1 MWQTVGH
8 DWAVALLERALATG
22 HAAQAYLLTGAPNI
36 GKTHLA
42 RELAAALNC
51 TGPEAPC
58 GQCWACT
65 HTVQGTHPDVVI
77 VEPDGA
83 HVKIDQVRSVQH
95 DLALSPYQGRR
106 RVAIISDFYLATTE
120 AANALL
126 KTLEE
131 PPAHAVL
138 ILTATDASLLLPT
151 IVSRCQV
158 LALRPASVQQIERVL
173 VDRWQVRED
182 RAQLLARLSAGRVGW
197 AIRAAQDPAILAER
211 QQHLETLLGLLQ
223 RGRAARIAAA
233 ERLGS
238 RDDLPDIIRLWQA
251 WWRDVLLVQHNCE
264 DLVANVDCADALRLW
279 AARSGPN
286 AARAA
291 LREAETA
298 LKRLEQ
304 NVNPRLA
311 VEVMLLGWGTVAA
324 A

>member
-8 DWAVALLERALATG
+8 EWAVALLERALANRHT
-22 HAAQAYLLTGAPNI
+22 AQAYLFTGASNI

-51 TGPEAPC
+51 TGAEPPC
-58 GQCWACT
+58 GECWSCA
-65 HTVQGTHPDVVI
+65 HIAQGTHPDVVI

-83 HVKIDQVRSVQH
+83 RIKIDQVRSLQH
-95 DLALSPYQGRR
+95 DLSLSPYRGRWR
-106 RVAIISDFYLATTE
+106 ACIITDFQLATTE

-131 PPAHAVL
+131 PPAHAML

-158 LALRPASVQQIERVL
+158 LALRAVPVDQIARAL
-173 VDRWQVRED
+173 VSRWQVRED

-197 AIRAAQDPAILAER
+197 AIRAAQDPAILADREK
-211 QQHLETLLGLLQ
+211 HLETLLELLRQ
-223 RGRAARIAAA
+223 GRAARITAA
-233 ERLGS
+233 ERLS
-238 RDDLPDIIRLWQA
+238 KLDDLSDIIRLWQA
-251 WWRDVLLVQHNCE
+251 WWRDVLLVQNGCE
-264 DLVANVDCADALRLW
+264 DLVANVDSLDALRLW
-279 AARSGPN
+279 AARGGAGSAP
-286 AARAA
+286 AA

-298 LKRLEQ
+298 LSRLEQ

-311 VEVMLLGWGTVAA
+311 VEVMLLGWGVAA
-324 A
+324 AA